1 VCFYYEL
8 YHCKSILQE
17 YNPWNFVSGH
27 TWSGE
32 LVDVEMHGCHDI
44 FWCYPFE
51 REISRVVNIS
61 SNQKTSEVT
70 YTGYYARQ
78 IFTKIHR
85 AMQLD
90 NDGLF
95 LGGRALKEVHKY
107 FQLPIDVYRV
117 MDQDLTVFEQ
127 WHEECVVVVPS

>member
-1 VCFYYEL
+1 MKALVRPLIFHFVKLVHRVCFYYEL
-8 YHCKSILQE
+8 CHCKSILQE

-32 LVDVEMHGCHDI
+32 LVDDVERHGCHDI
-44 FWCYPFE
+44 FWCCPFE

-70 YTGYYARQ
+70 YTSYYARQ

-85 AMQLD
+85 AMQQD
-90 NDGLF
+90 NDSLF

-107 FQLPIDVYRV
+107 L
-117 MDQDLTVFEQ
+117 
-127 WHEECVVVVPS
+127 

>member
-1 VCFYYEL
+1 M
-8 YHCKSILQE
+8 QE

-27 TWSGE
+27 TGSRE
-32 LVDVEMHGCHDI
+32 LVHDVERHSCHDI

-51 REISRVVNIS
+51 REISKVVNIS
-61 SNQKTSEVT
+61 SNQKTSEVI
-70 YTGYYARQ
+70 YTGYYARH

-95 LGGRALKEVHKY
+95 LGGRTLKEVHKY
-107 FQLPIDVYRV
+107 LQLPTIVHCV
-117 MDQDLTVFEQ
+117 TDQDLTVCE
-127 WHEECVVVVPS
+127 

>member
-1 VCFYYEL
+1 
-8 YHCKSILQE
+8 
-17 YNPWNFVSGH
+17 VSGH
-27 TWSGE
+27 TGSEE
-32 LVDVEMHGCHDI
+32 LVNDAERHSCHDI

-70 YTGYYARQ
+70 YTGYYVRQ

-85 AMQLD
+85 AMQLN

-107 FQLPIDVYRV
+107 LQLLRDVHRV
-117 MDQDLTVFEQ
+117 MDQDLTVCE
-127 WHEECVVVVPS
+127 